1 MNATKTRYSA
11 ALFSFAGKIMEIPE
25 ELVNEEHP
33 LRFKPTFDHYDYLR
47 FFQKE
52 KMKEPISRME
62 AYCGINF
69 KPSTI

>member
-1 MNATKTRYSA
+1 
-11 ALFSFAGKIMEIPE
+11 MEIPE

-33 LRFKPTFDHYDYLR
+33 LRFKPAFDHYDYLR